1 MWARLKRLFR
11 SIFGAFI
18 SDSENPRKIL
28 EQNIRD
34 MRDKVPEINEGFA
47 RRLLNNGRRPLA
59 EKTEGLNGGTSQ
71 APYWVTHSKKELR
84 PLRARSCN
92 PACGLRAEMQC
103 IDFLIV

>member
-1 MWARLKRLFR
+1 VIIVREKNGIGVFGRLLPYNQPK
-11 SIFGAFI
+11 SW
-18 SDSENPRKIL
+18 
-28 EQNIRD
+28 
-34 MRDKVPEINEGFA
+34 INTVMKYAEAVAAGSLSGFA